1 MDSFHFSNLSRS
13 KENMKKALLQLQ
25 IQFKKSGL
33 SEIYLI
39 TSILGFSSKKN
50 EYPVVIAIS
59 ANLLY

>member
-1 MDSFHFSNLSRS
+1 
-13 KENMKKALLQLQ
+13 MKKALLQLQ
-25 IQFKKSGL
+25 IQLKKSGL